1 VTNDSEAPGSG
12 DPYRWLE
19 DVDGEDALAWV
30 RKQNAVSTE
39 VLGSEPGFEDL
50 RRDLLTILDSKERI
64 PMVAKHGPYLY
75 NFWQDADHPRGIWRR
90 TTFDSYRT
98 DDPRW
103 DVLIDVDELNR
114 TEDENWVW
122 HGVWFLRPQ
131 SPDERWERCF
141 IALSRGGADADVTRE
156 FDLEQRA
163 FVEHGFYRPEA
174 KGDLRWIN
182 RDTVYVRTDFGE
194 GSMTDSGY
202 TRIVKRWTR
211 GTPMSDAV
219 TVFEGRT
226 EDMIVSAYRDQTPGF
241 VRDFV
246 VRRPA
251 FFSSELYLLRG
262 GDLVRIDVPD
272 SAQVGV
278 HREWL
283 MVVLRDPWTID
294 GTTFPA
300 GSLIVTDFER
310 FLAGERRFDVLYEQ
324 DDASSLAGISW
335 TKNHLLLNVL
345 EHVKNKVFVL
355 TPHEGGWTREP
366 LDRVPDNGTV
376 TVWAVDDEESDDYF
390 MLSQDFITPS
400 TLWLGTI
407 GAGAPETL
415 KSMPAFF
422 DAEGLAVAQHFT
434 TSDDGTR
441 VPYFEIGPK
450 DRSGPLPTI
459 LNAYGGF
466 QVSRVPVYMPAGGRG
481 WLEGGGV
488 YVVANIRGGGEYG
501 PRWWKA
507 ALREH
512 RPRAYE
518 DLASVAR
525 DLVARGVTTHDQLG
539 VTGGS
544 NGGLLVGNML
554 TRYPELFAAIVC
566 HVPLLD
572 MQRYHKLLAGA
583 SWVAEYGDPDDPGD
597 WAFLEGFSPYHNV
610 KAEAQYPPVLFST
623 STRDD
628 RVHPGHARKMM
639 ARMLE
644 QGHDVLYYEN
654 IEGGHGGAADNAQ
667 LAYMNALDYT
677 FLKQRLFTREGSV

>member
-1 VTNDSEAPGSG
+1 MSD
-12 DPYRWLE
+12 DPYLWLE
-19 DVDGEDALAWV
+19 DVEGDDALAWV
-30 RKQNAVSTE
+30 REQNAVSTKLLE
-39 VLGSEPGFEDL
+39 ADQDFEEL
-50 RRDLLTILDSKERI
+50 RRDLLAILDSNERI
-64 PMVAKHGPYLY
+64 PMVTKRGPHFY

-90 TTFDSYRT
+90 TTIDEYRKP
-98 DDPRW
+98 DPAW

-114 TEDENWVW
+114 IEDENWVW
-122 HGVWFLRPQ
+122 HGASFLRPKDGDPWVHCLV
-131 SPDERWERCF
+131 S
-141 IALSRGGADADVTRE
+141 LSRGGADADVSRE
-156 FDLEQRA
+156 YNVEERS
-163 FVEHGFYRPEA
+163 FVEDGFFRPEA
-174 KGDLRWIN
+174 KGDLSWIDH
-182 RDTVYVRTDFGE
+182 DTVYVRTDFGE
-194 GSMTDSGY
+194 GSMTESGY

-211 GTPMSDAV
+211 GTSMSDAE

-226 EDMIVSAYRDQTPGF
+226 NDMMVAAYRDQTPGF

-246 VRRPA
+246 IRRQA
-251 FFSSELYLLRG
+251 FYSGETFLVHDGELTK
-262 GDLVRIDVPD
+262 IEVPD
-272 SAQVGV
+272 SAQSVV
-278 HREWL
+278 HRDWL

-294 GTTFPA
+294 GATYAA

-324 DDASSLAGISW
+324 DEHSSLADVSW

-355 TPHEGGWTREP
+355 TPGEGGWMREP
-366 LDRVPDNGTV
+366 LEGLPDIGTV
-376 TVWAVDDEESDDYF
+376 NVWAVDDEESDDYF
-390 MLSQDFITPS
+390 MTAEDFVTPS
-400 TLWLGTI
+400 TLQIGTI
-407 GAGAPETL
+407 GAGRTSGPEVL

-422 DAEGLAVAQHFT
+422 DADGLSVAQHFA

-441 VPYFEIGPK
+441 VPYFEIGPT

-466 QVSRVPVYMPAGGRG
+466 EVSRVPIYMAAAGRG
-481 WLEGGGV
+481 WLSLGGV

-507 ALREH
+507 ALREN

-518 DLASVAR
+518 DLAAVAR
-525 DLVARGVTTHDQLG
+525 DLVSRGVTTNAQLG

-583 SWVAEYGDPDDPGD
+583 SWVAEYGDPDVPED
-597 WAFLEGFSPYHNV
+597 WAFIEGFSPYHNV
-610 KAEAQYPPVLFST
+610 RAGAAYPPVLFST

-639 ARMLE
+639 ARMLD

-677 FLKQRLFTREGSV
+677 FLKWKLFGEGDS